1 MVDFSDFEPPT
12 TAPPPLPPS
21 WTQPAPQPKPQPQ
34 PQFREIIQ
42 LLYAGD
48 KVLEALSR
56 ILQEI
61 ATLTQA
67 SDVRLFLLEPK
78 TKNLHLKG
86 RCLLVHCLLFV
97 SDPVISFLF
106 IFYFFLWAHSLS
118 C

>member
-12 TAPPPLPPS
+12 TAPPPLPS
-21 WTQPAPQPKPQPQ
+21 WIQPTPQPKSQPQPQ

-86 RCLLVHCLLFV
+86 QCLLC
-97 SDPVISFLF
+97 
-106 IFYFFLWAHSLS
+106 
-118 C
+118 